1 VNGSFPHRG
10 EIYLA
15 SLRARP
21 SSRKVRPVLVISPDV
36 RNRWAGD
43 ILVIPASAH
52 IRPAPTHVLLER
64 GEGGLPQA
72 SVVKCEQIT
81 CLDKALLDPRPLGRP
96 LSRDRMHEVERALL
110 ISVGIFALPEPNAA

>member
-1 VNGSFPHRG
+1 MNSSFPHRG

-15 SLRARP
+15 NLRARP
-21 SSRKVRPVLVISPDV
+21 SSRNVCPVLVISPDV

-43 ILVIPASAH
+43 VLVVPASTH
-52 IRPAPTHVLLER
+52 IRQAPTHVLVER
-64 GEGGLPQA
+64 GAGGLPQA

-96 LSRDRMHEVERALL
+96 LSRDRMCEVERALL
-110 ISVGIFALPEPNAA
+110 FSVGIFVLPEPRAA